1 MRLFWTGVLTTGL
14 LLIGLSTYERRE
26 SLDPEAAPATSS
38 LGEDGSG
45 FPQPYPTPTPKPKP

>member
-26 SLDPEAAPATSS
+26 SPDPEAAQPTTSQA
-38 LGEDGSG
+38 GDGAG
-45 FPQPYPTPTPKPKP
+45 FPQPYPTPTPKP

>member
-26 SLDPEAAPATSS
+26 SPDAQADLATSS
-38 LGEDGSG
+38 LEDGSG
-45 FPQPYPTPTPKPKP
+45 FPHPYPTPTPKP